1 MFVSVTRIDVVE
13 NYLQQETHSG
23 GGDRGIGE
31 GEGKGDESGES
42 GGNSGIR
49 EGEGGRGAFPLIE
62 WTRQLLAADHAA
74 VSERDLCCYLCP
86 NIVLKPL
93 Q

>member
-1 MFVSVTRIDVVE
+1 MKELIFNRHRVFVSVTRIDVVE

-31 GEGKGDESGES
+31 GGGEGNESGE
-42 GGNSGIR
+42 SGIR

-62 WTRQLLAADHAA
+62 
-74 VSERDLCCYLCP
+74 
-86 NIVLKPL
+86 
-93 Q
+93 

>member
-1 MFVSVTRIDVVE
+1 MEPRRLMKELIFNRHRVFVSVTRIDVVE

-23 GGDRGIGE
+23 GGNRGIGE

-62 WTRQLLAADHAA
+62 
-74 VSERDLCCYLCP
+74 
-86 NIVLKPL
+86 
-93 Q
+93 